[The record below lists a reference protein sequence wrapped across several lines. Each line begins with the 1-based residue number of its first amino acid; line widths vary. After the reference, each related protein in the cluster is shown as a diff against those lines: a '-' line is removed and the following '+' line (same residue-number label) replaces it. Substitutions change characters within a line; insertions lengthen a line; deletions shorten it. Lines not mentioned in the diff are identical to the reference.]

1 MIRAQHLEH
10 ELAGRC
16 DAQSRQKGVMSHLD
30 FLEILKYHWSE
41 DPGVY
46 ADERQ
51 RVQFAMLLLVHA
63 FTAARPCS
71 TSDISQPPKGDTKRS
86 KDDKDRHDSVDTAMR
101 AIRYRDVEVCL
112 VRNADPA
119 QAVDRPTSLAIKLT
133 LRHHKGDNRTP
144 QV

>member
-71 TSDISQPPKGDTKRS
+71 TATFPN
-86 KDDKDRHDSVDTAMR
+86 DRR
-101 AIRYRDVEVCL
+101 
-112 VRNADPA
+112 
-119 QAVDRPTSLAIKLT
+119 KT
-133 LRHHKGDNRTP
+133 LSAPRTTRIVTT
-144 QV
+144 Q